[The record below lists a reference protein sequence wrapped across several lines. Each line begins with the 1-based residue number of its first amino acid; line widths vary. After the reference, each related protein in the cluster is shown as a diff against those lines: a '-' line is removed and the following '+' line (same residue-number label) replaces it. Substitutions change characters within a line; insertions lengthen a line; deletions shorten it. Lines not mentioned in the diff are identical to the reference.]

1 MATASN
7 FETYGASPDQGS
19 PSWAKG
25 AAAAGLAGGG
35 AILMLRRRRKRR
47 QRLRAREL
55 ESAAAHRARG
65 ALVQSAAA
73 AAPELMKALPDRT
86 KDLTAKAEDLSHS
99 ARTGMRT
106 WRKDL
111 GEGKWQAWAAALAG
125 GWLLMRLAE
134 RRQTR
139 RLTRAIAGSRA

>member
-1 MATASN
+1 M
-7 FETYGASPDQGS
+7 YLGAVPALQGS
-19 PSWAKG
+19 RHLDLRP
-25 AAAAGLAGGG
+25 AAGLAGGG

-65 ALVQSAAA
+65 ALALVQSAAA

-99 ARTGMRT
+99 ARTGM
-106 WRKDL
+106 DL